1 MIILWFRNIEA
12 VKINVDHDQHT
23 MIMPCRRKEV
33 ACEDF
38 QATNLKAFP
47 KILFETLGCGVFF
60 FLLA

>member
-1 MIILWFRNIEA
+1 MLIIA
-12 VKINVDHDQHT
+12 
-23 MIMPCRRKEV
+23 MIMPYRRKEV

-60 FLLA
+60 FFAGMVEYPLMASIS